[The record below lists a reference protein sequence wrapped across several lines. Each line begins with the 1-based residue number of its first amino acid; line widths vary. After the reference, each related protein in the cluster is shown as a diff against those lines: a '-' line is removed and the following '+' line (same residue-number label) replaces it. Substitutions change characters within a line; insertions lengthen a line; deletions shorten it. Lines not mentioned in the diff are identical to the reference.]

1 MGHLLCFPFHAR
13 AVGTDDKLWALGEQ
27 GSEGSSFTQHCNGA
41 GARQRAQ
48 LGTMPKWELKVCSG
62 ISTPKHINILRAGK
76 GASEWECWAG
86 SSSCWKMHRNK

>member
-1 MGHLLCFPFHAR
+1 MGHLLCFPFHAC

-48 LGTMPKWELKVCSG
+48 LGTMPK
-62 ISTPKHINILRAGK
+62 
-76 GASEWECWAG
+76 
-86 SSSCWKMHRNK
+86 